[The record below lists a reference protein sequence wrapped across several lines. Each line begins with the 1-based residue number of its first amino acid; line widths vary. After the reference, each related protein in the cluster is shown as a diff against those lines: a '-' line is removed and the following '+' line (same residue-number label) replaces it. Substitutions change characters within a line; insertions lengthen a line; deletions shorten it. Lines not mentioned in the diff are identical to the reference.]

1 MQRRTTETQIFR
13 LCSTDTS
20 HIVLMPEKAKWLTQ
34 SNSQCLFLW
43 LNIFEDLKP
52 CRNSFQ
58 VPHITICMCHPTA
71 KSCKKLTELPPFDT
85 NVTHWTGMLP
95 VRKQFLFG
103 KNLRSGKGIA
113 LPENTFL
120 FMQHW
125 IFLVQGPQQSKPFLR
140 LLHQW

>member
-103 KNLRSGKGIA
+103 KISGLARELHSLRIPFFSCSTEYFWSKVHSRVS
-113 LPENTFL
+113 L
-120 FMQHW
+120 F
-125 IFLVQGPQQSKPFLR
+125 
-140 LLHQW
+140 